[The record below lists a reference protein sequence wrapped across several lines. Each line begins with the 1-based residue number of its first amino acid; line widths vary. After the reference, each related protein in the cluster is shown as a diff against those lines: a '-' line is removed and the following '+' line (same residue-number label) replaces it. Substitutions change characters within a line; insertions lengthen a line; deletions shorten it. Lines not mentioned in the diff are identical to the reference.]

1 VSGRVHLSIVSPV
14 YKAKECLP
22 ELHRRISAAAATIST
37 DFEIILVDDASPDDS
52 WSGIEELAKNDPKVR
67 GFQLTRNFGQHH
79 AITAGLSE
87 ARGDWV
93 VVMDCDLQD
102 PPEAIPRF
110 YEKATREGH
119 HCVLGLRKQRKDSLW
134 KRMQSRA
141 FYKIFSFLTEIE
153 YDERVSNFGI
163 ASRQVVNEI
172 NGMGE
177 SVRYY
182 PGFLFWLGY
191 PTAFV
196 DVAHEERFAGKSSYT
211 FLKLLRHSQNIILAH
226 STKPLRLAV
235 GFGLT
240 LSIGAFL
247 AGIIYFL
254 YVVRFGSQVM
264 GWPSLMI
271 TLMFSTG
278 AIILTLGILG
288 LYIGRI
294 FIEVKRRPLYA
305 VRKRTDA

>member
-1 VSGRVHLSIVSPV
+1 
-14 YKAKECLP
+14 
-22 ELHRRISAAAATIST
+22 
-37 DFEIILVDDASPDDS
+37 
-52 WSGIEELAKNDPKVR
+52 
-67 GFQLTRNFGQHH
+67 
-79 AITAGLSE
+79 
-87 ARGDWV
+87 
-93 VVMDCDLQD
+93 
-102 PPEAIPRF
+102 
-110 YEKATREGH
+110 
-119 HCVLGLRKQRKDSLW
+119 
-134 KRMQSRA
+134 MQSRA

>member
-1 VSGRVHLSIVSPV
+1 VSKNVHLSIVSPV

-22 ELHRRISAAAATIST
+22 ELHRRLSAAAATISP

-52 WSGIEELAKNDPKVR
+52 WSGIEELAKKDRKVR
-67 GFQLTRNFGQHH
+67 GLLLTRNFGQHH
-79 AITAGLSE
+79 AITAGLSV

-110 YEKATREGH
+110 YETAVSGGH
-119 HCVLGLRKQRKDSLW
+119 HCVMGLRNQRKDSMW
-134 KRMQSRA
+134 KRIQSRA
-141 FYKIFSFLTEIE
+141 FYRVFSFLTEIE

-191 PTAFV
+191 PTAFI
-196 DVAHEERFAGKSSYT
+196 DVEHEERFAGKSSYT
-211 FLKLLRHSQNIILAH
+211 FLKLLKHSQNIILAH

-235 GFGLT
+235 NFGVS

-247 AGIIYFL
+247 AGLIYFF
-254 YVVRFGSQVM
+254 YVLRFGSQVM

-271 TLMFSTG
+271 SLMFSTG

-305 VRKRTDA
+305 VRRRTDA

>member
-1 VSGRVHLSIVSPV
+1 MSETVHLSIVSPV
-14 YKAKECLP
+14 YNAAECLS
-22 ELHRRISAAAATIST
+22 ELHRRVSAAAGTIT
-37 DFEIILVDDASPDDS
+37 PDFEIILVDDASPDNS
-52 WSGIEELAKNDPKVR
+52 WSGIEQLAKKDPKVR
-67 GFQLTRNFGQHH
+67 GLLLTRNFGQHH
-79 AITAGLSE
+79 AITAGLSVACGE
-87 ARGDWV
+87 WV

-110 YEKATREGH
+110 YETAVSGGH
-119 HCVLGLRKQRKDSLW
+119 HCVMGLRKQRKDSMW
-134 KRMQSRA
+134 KRMQSHA
-141 FYKIFSFLTEIE
+141 FYRVFSFLTEIE

-191 PTAFV
+191 PTAFIEV
-196 DVAHEERFAGKSSYT
+196 EHEERFAGKSSYT
-211 FLKLLRHSQNIILAH
+211 FVKLLKHSQNIILAH

-235 GFGLT
+235 NFGLW

-247 AGIIYFL
+247 AGLIYFFYAL
-254 YVVRFGSQVM
+254 RFGSQVM

-271 TLMFSTG
+271 SIMFSTG

-294 FIEVKRRPLYA
+294 FVEVKRRPLYV
-305 VRKRTDA
+305 VRSRTDA

>member
-79 AITAGLSE
+79 
-87 ARGDWV
+87 
-93 VVMDCDLQD
+93 
-102 PPEAIPRF
+102 AIPRF